1 MNQKEWEKE
10 HKKLIAEEKRFLK
23 KGKEEKTSF
32 LAEKAE
38 RFISDGVR
46 EKLEAAFRKG
56 FEVVF
61 TKGSSVIEK
70 TYSKAKYEED
80 YKIHHYAMET
90 KEKKP
95 LSGFKKKAAAAGR
108 KNLVLSGAEGVG
120 FGILGIGLPDIP
132 VFIGM
137 MMKTVQEI
145 ALSYGY
151 SYESEEEK
159 IFILKVI
166 RAALSGGD
174 KRADENRSLGKWI
187 CGFENE
193 AMPLEDEITKT
204 AKVLSDR
211 LLYMKFIQ
219 GIPIVGVLGGI
230 SDFAVTKEISDYA
243 RFIYKKRFLRDRW
256 KEQKDHEK
264 N

>member
-1 MNQKEWEKE
+1 MT
-10 HKKLIAEEKRFLK
+10 FF
-23 KGKEEKTSF
+23 S
-32 LAEKAE
+32 
-38 RFISDGVR
+38 
-46 EKLEAAFRKG
+46 
-56 FEVVF
+56 
-61 TKGSSVIEK
+61 
-70 TYSKAKYEED
+70 
-80 YKIHHYAMET
+80 
-90 KEKKP
+90 
-95 LSGFKKKAAAAGR
+95 
-108 KNLVLSGAEGVG
+108 
-120 FGILGIGLPDIP
+120 PDINIHMP
-132 VFIGM
+132 EAIP
-137 MMKTVQEI
+137 
-145 ALSYGY
+145 
-151 SYESEEEK
+151 EEEK

-219 GIPIVGVLGGI
+219 GISIVGVLGGI

>member
-1 MNQKEWEKE
+1 MNQNEWDKE
-10 HKKLIAEEKRFLK
+10 HKKLIAEEKRILK
-23 KGKEEKTSF
+23 KGREEKSSF

-38 RFISDGVR
+38 QFISDGVR

-56 FEVVF
+56 FEIVF
-61 TKGSSVIEK
+61 TKGSPVIEK
-70 TYSKAKYEED
+70 TYSKSKYEED
-80 YKIHHYAMET
+80 YKIHHFSMET

-95 LSGFKKKAAAAGR
+95 LSGFKKKAASAGR
-108 KNLVLSGAEGVG
+108 KNLALSGVEGVC

-137 MMKTVQEI
+137 ILKTVQEI
-145 ALSYGY
+145 ALSFGF

-159 IFILKVI
+159 VFILKLI

-174 KRADENRSLGKWI
+174 KKADENRSLSKWI

-193 AMPLEDEITKT
+193 TMPLADEITET

-256 KEQKDHEK
+256 KEQRDHEED
-264 N
+264 